1 MRRIVAA
8 ILLTASAGMMQE
20 LAAQAQQAEVQ
31 NLPQDASTNQKPAIT
46 VPAGTTVALSLTRP
60 LWAKTANVGG
70 VVYTVTAFPVAV
82 GNDMAI
88 PPGTYVEG
96 RIDTLTRPHWLSPH
110 AEFQFHFTKL
120 VFANGYT
127 VELPDVIE
135 SSTSAGWQAV
145 SGSTTASGTA
155 TAPNANAMVEI
166 EAAVARIY
174 VEVTANND
182 VLLDNGAPIEMLLQ
196 APLSLDA
203 DAVAAAV
210 RGAKPLQLGATK
222 SSTKCMPTPGTT
234 GTPDTVIP
242 GSPGTPP
249 TVIPGAP
256 GFPDTVIP
264 GTPATP
270 DTVIPGTSGFPGT
283 SCPGP
288 PIVTSAP
295 IGKDAHT
302 KTVMLTSGMQVGG
315 KLLSAG
321 KYQIRWTGLGPT
333 AQVEITENKKQVVQ
347 APARVLLL
355 GKKSIAD
362 EAAPRSNADGS
373 VSLVTLEFA
382 GESFALF
389 FD

>member
-127 VELPDVIE
+127 VELPDVSE
-135 SSTSAGWQAV
+135 NMMSVSNQGGSA
-145 SGSTTASGTA
+145 SITASRTA
-155 TAPNANAMVEI
+155 SAAEANAMVDI

-196 APLSLDA
+196 APLLLDA

-222 SSTKCMPTPGTT
+222 SSTRCMPTPGTT

-256 GFPDTVIP
+256 GFPDTVIA

-270 DTVIPGTSGFPGT
+270 DTVIPGTPGFPGT

-288 PIVTSAP
+288 PIVTSEP

-355 GKKSIAD
+355 GKKSTSD
-362 EAAPRSNADGS
+362 EVVPRSNADGS

>member
-1 MRRIVAA
+1 
-8 ILLTASAGMMQE
+8 
-20 LAAQAQQAEVQ
+20 
-31 NLPQDASTNQKPAIT
+31 
-46 VPAGTTVALSLTRP
+46 VALSLTRP
-60 LWAKTANVGG
+60 LWAKTTNVGN
-70 VVYTVTAFPVAV
+70 VVYSVTAFPVAV
-82 GNDMAI
+82 GNDIAI

-96 RIDTLTRPHWLSPH
+96 RIDALTRPHWLTQH
-110 AEFQFHFTKL
+110 AEFQLHFTKL

-135 SSTSAGWQAV
+135 DLTSAGNQGV
-145 SGSTTASGTA
+145 SGSTSASRTAA
-155 TAPNANAMVEI
+155 AANASATVDI

-174 VEVTANND
+174 VEVTSNND
-182 VLLDNGAPIEMLLQ
+182 ILLDNGAPIEMLLQ
-196 APLSLDA
+196 APLLLDA
-203 DAVAAAV
+203 DAVGAAA
-210 RGAKPLQLGATK
+210 RGAKPVQLAATK
-222 SSTKCMPTPGTT
+222 SSTRCMPTPGTT

-264 GTPATP
+264 GIPATP
-270 DTVIPGTSGFPGT
+270 DTVIPGTPGFAGT

-288 PIVTSAP
+288 PIVASLP

-302 KTVMLTSGMQVGG
+302 KTVTLVSAMRVGG
-315 KLLSAG
+315 TLLSVG

-347 APARVLLL
+347 AQARVVLL

-362 EAAPRSNADGS
+362 EAAPHANADGS
-373 VSLVTLEFA
+373 VSLVSLQFA
-382 GESFALF
+382 GEAFALF